1 MTEAATAARVEGSG
15 NIIVQAVGSGIN
27 VSIDPNVPHLRLTR
41 FEARTKLVSRTAADT
56 ALLSAYPS
64 DVMPLLGRESVLGE
78 LWDWMK
84 RDRIVTL
91 RVMIGAG
98 GRGKSLAL
106 ELVREA
112 MAEGWLAGFVEQR
125 ELDRFRAQQNLSEWG
140 WDKSTLVVV
149 DYAAS
154 RADQLRDWLGELVAG
169 RRPQTDRGGEGAAQ
183 LVGGCQRDAG
193 GAA

>member
-41 FEARTKLVSRTAADT
+41 FEARTKLVSRT
-56 ALLSAYPS
+56 PGE
-64 DVMPLLGRESVLGE
+64 PGRS
-78 LWDWMK
+78 
-84 RDRIVTL
+84 I
-91 RVMIGAG
+91 AG
-98 GRGKSLAL
+98 LAWRTGRCGWRQAGRGFAF
-106 ELVREA
+106 
-112 MAEGWLAGFVEQR
+112 G
-125 ELDRFRAQQNLSEWG
+125 
-140 WDKSTLVVV
+140 
-149 DYAAS
+149 AS
-154 RADQLRDWLGELVAG
+154 GAG